1 MAIEDTAF
9 INMTELTEMDIKNN
23 VVNITTMNT
32 DEPHIDFSSSI
43 MSFRIPHLNARE
55 GAPRPLPQFSP
66 GGEILNFLSNISAAT
81 EGATIEELLDVS
93 DNIMWS
99 AVSDEHTYAETSESS
114 SSRSAFYPGPQGFT
128 SVIGDASSGIP
139 SALRNLLG
147 SFGEGPHI
155 NSILNRSLHDAA
167 GYKFVLSDEGVASLE
182 DKKYSTEECG
192 NDSCPITRAAFE
204 EGDEVT
210 ELPCGHCFNPDAII
224 RWLKDEKAE
233 CPVCRYA
240 LKSKEVKNEYAQSA
254 DSEETEIRNARIA
267 LLNSLARTRNAVH
280 PFGPRLPPIVH
291 RHASMMVSSEDNT
304 ELQEAIMRSLI
315 TR

>member
-1 MAIEDTAF
+1 
-9 INMTELTEMDIKNN
+9 
-23 VVNITTMNT
+23 MNT
-32 DEPHIDFSSSI
+32 DEPQIDFSSSI
-43 MSFRIPHLNARE
+43 ISFRIPRINARQ
-55 GAPRPLPQFSP
+55 GTPRPLPRFSP
-66 GGEILNFLSNISAAT
+66 GGEILNFLSNISTAMD
-81 EGATIEELLDVS
+81 GASIEELLDVS
-93 DNIMWS
+93 ENVIWS
-99 AVSDEHTYAETSESS
+99 AGSDGGAYVATSDASAN
-114 SSRSAFYPGPQGFT
+114 RSAFSPGPQGFA
-128 SVIGDASSGIP
+128 SVIGDAQRSVAAIRGLSHSDSSSGILPIP
-139 SALRNLLG
+139 SALRSLLG
-147 SFGEGPHI
+147 SFGEGPHV

-167 GYKFVLSDEGVASLE
+167 GYKFVLSDEGAASLE
-182 DKKYSTEECG
+182 DKKYSTEECS

-210 ELPCGHCFNPDAII
+210 ELPCGHCFNPDAIT

-254 DSEETEIRNARIA
+254 DSEAAEIRNARIA

-291 RHASMMVSSEDNT
+291 RHASMMVSNEDNA
-304 ELQEAIMRSLI
+304 ELQEAILRSLT